1 VVNAFLDAIEGLLAA
16 GRLGARLVVVSEQG
30 RGESAVIDENGVV
43 LAGSLPVEAREGL
56 LSDAIQ
62 LMDRET
68 SETMAYDTLE
78 VYVETIAPRP
88 RLVIFGAVHIGQEL
102 TALATRL
109 GYRVVVSDARPAF
122 LTAERFP
129 EAESLALGWPDEVEV
144 EFDRR
149 TFVVVLSHDAR
160 FEEPLWPRLLPA
172 QVAYIGAMGSRKT
185 AARRRQL
192 LLEAGFNA
200 DQVDRIHGPIGV
212 PIGAVAPGEVALAI
226 LAEMTKSRYR
236 AEEPL
241 QLVGSIRRLGRD
253 E

>member
-1 VVNAFLDAIEGLLAA
+1 MVNAQLDAIESLVAT

-30 RGESAVIDENGVV
+30 RGETAVVDADGNV
-43 LAGSLPVEAREGL
+43 LAGRLPVEAPQGL
-56 LSDAIQ
+56 LSDASQ
-62 LMDRET
+62 LMERER
-68 SETMAYDTLE
+68 SETLAYGTFEIYL
-78 VYVETIAPRP
+78 ETIAPQP

-109 GYRVVVSDARPAF
+109 GYRVVVTDARPAF

-129 EAESLALGWPDEVEV
+129 EAAQLALGWPDEVEV

-160 FEEPLWPRLLPA
+160 FEDPLWPRLLPTN
-172 QVAYIGAMGSRKT
+172 VAYIGAMGSRKT
-185 AARRRQL
+185 AARRRQRL
-192 LLEAGFNA
+192 IEAGFTSK
-200 DQVDRIHGPIGV
+200 QVDRIHGPIGL
-212 PIGAVAPGEVALAI
+212 PIGAVAPGEVAVAI

-236 AEEPL
+236 TEEPL
-241 QLVGSIRRLGRD
+241 QLIGAVRLLGRD

>member
-1 VVNAFLDAIEGLLAA
+1 MVNGSLDAIETLVAT

-30 RGESAVIDENGVV
+30 RGETAVIDEDGEVI
-43 LAGSLPVEAREGL
+43 AGRLPEPAPAGM
-56 LSDAIQ
+56 LSDLIQ
-62 LMDRET
+62 LMDRER
-68 SETMAYDTLE
+68 SETLAYGALE
-78 VYVETIAPRP
+78 IYLETIAPQP

-129 EAESLALGWPDEVEV
+129 EAEQLALGWPDEVEV

-160 FEEPLWPRLLPA
+160 FEDPLWPRLLPA
-172 QVAYIGAMGSRKT
+172 NVAYIGAMGSRKT
-185 AARRRQL
+185 AARRRQR
-192 LLEAGFNA
+192 LLEAGYTSE
-200 DQVDRIHGPIGV
+200 QVDRIHGPIGL

-236 AEEPL
+236 TEEPL
-241 QLVGSIRRLGRD
+241 HLVGSVRLLGRD